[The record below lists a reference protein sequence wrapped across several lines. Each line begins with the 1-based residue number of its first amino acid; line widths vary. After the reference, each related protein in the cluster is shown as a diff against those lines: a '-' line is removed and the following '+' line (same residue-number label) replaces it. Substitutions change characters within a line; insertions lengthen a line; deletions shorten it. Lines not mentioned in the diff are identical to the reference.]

1 MTMTN
6 AETAARPAVLQRHP
20 LRLETATPEAL
31 APFGGWLGP
40 REGLKSLGIDYYG
53 GAVAVSRPVAF
64 NCSSGTEL
72 SLASLRR
79 RPFRVRYLER
89 HFLHTQTF
97 ISLAG
102 KPFVAVLA
110 PPCDDE
116 LPALESVRAF
126 YFDGSAGLCLDV
138 GTWHEFPFVYDDDT
152 HMVVILSAQVTED
165 LRTPAANGIEAF
177 GPDLDKK
184 DITLRT
190 GVEFEVLIPPA

>member
-1 MTMTN
+1 MTE
-6 AETAARPAVLQRHP
+6 ATAIACSAALQRHP
-20 LRLETATPEAL
+20 LPLETATPDAL

-40 REGLKSLGIDYYG
+40 REGLESLGIDYYG

-64 NCSSGTEL
+64 DCDASGTEL

-79 RPFRVRYLER
+79 RPLRVRYLER

-97 ISLAG
+97 ISLGG

-110 PPCDDE
+110 PACDDE

-126 YFDGSAGLCLDV
+126 HFDGSAGLCLDV
-138 GTWHEFPFVYDDDT
+138 GTWHEFPFAYDDDT
-152 HMVVILSAQVTED
+152 HIVVILSRQVTED

-190 GVEFEVLIPPA
+190 GVEFEIVIPPA